1 MLFTKYLVKNKNVM
15 IPLKQKRILF
25 VTIVVLWVQC
35 VHFGGVKHLLFSIKK
50 YQYFYLCSAIL
61 KHYS

>member
-1 MLFTKYLVKNKNVM
+1 MLFMKHLVKNKNVR

-35 VHFGGVKHLLFSIKK
+35 VHFGL
-50 YQYFYLCSAIL
+50 
-61 KHYS
+61 

>member
-25 VTIVVLWVQC
+25 VTIVVLWM
-35 VHFGGVKHLLFSIKK
+35 K
-50 YQYFYLCSAIL
+50 YVPLGL
-61 KHYS
+61 

>member
-1 MLFTKYLVKNKNVM
+1 MFFTKYLVKNKNVM

-35 VHFGGVKHLLFSIKK
+35 VHLGGVNHLLFSIKNINIFT
-50 YQYFYLCSAIL
+50 YAVLY
-61 KHYS
+61 

>member
-15 IPLKQKRILF
+15 IPLKQKRISL

-35 VHFGGVKHLLFSIKK
+35 VRLGL
-50 YQYFYLCSAIL
+50 
-61 KHYS
+61 

>member
-1 MLFTKYLVKNKNVM
+1 MFFTKYLVKNKNVM

-35 VHFGGVKHLLFSIKK
+35 VHLGL
-50 YQYFYLCSAIL
+50 
-61 KHYS
+61 